1 VLEGGTAEARRWETG
16 NRLKDQL
23 FRDAGVAARGA
34 DELQVH
40 YSTKAILIRIW
51 REHLRPRFGLLV
63 LASVAMLLTAATTGA
78 IPFLIQRTADDV
90 FVAKNAQMVYWIT
103 AAIVIVTIVKAVSE
117 YIADVTVAYL
127 GHRFIADLRQQMFAR
142 LARAD
147 LNWIQRVHSGRLL
160 SGFLNDATLIRA
172 TASRSLVTLGES
184 YLKVIILVGAM
195 FYMDARFSI
204 LILLFMPVAWFLL
217 SRQRRKMRKSTT
229 QSLQETGDLSAL
241 ITQTLRGMRVVR
253 AYRQE
258 DKEEARAASAINR
271 ALEFTMRGTRA
282 RALSSPSIELL
293 TGLGFALAIY
303 FAGTKGVRGDL
314 TLGHFMGF
322 MTAALL
328 IYAPLKSVATLQ
340 TQLQEG
346 IAAASRVFGIIDR
359 EIVLREAP
367 GAKPLKLARGEIE
380 FSNVSFAY
388 DPESPVLKGVS
399 LTVPPGRTV
408 ALVGPSGSGKST
420 LVNLTLRFFDPD
432 RGAVLID
439 GQDIKQ
445 LTIESLRDAIALV
458 TQDPVL
464 FDDTIRANIAYGTK
478 PIEESKVIDAAKAAA
493 AHDFIM
499 ALPKA
504 YDTRVGEAGG
514 LLSGGERQ
522 RIAIARALYK
532 DAPILLLDE
541 PTSSLD
547 SEAEAKVQA
556 ALEELMRGR
565 TVLMIAHRLSTVKKA
580 DLICVLDQGRIVE
593 TGRHEELVAKG
604 GLYTRLHRT
613 QFGIAGGF
621 TPQPKDAV
629 DEDSVDEDAVAVAGK

>member
-1 VLEGGTAEARRWETG
+1 
-16 NRLKDQL
+16 LKDQL
-23 FRDAGVAARGA
+23 FRDASAVTRSA
-34 DELQVH
+34 DELQVN
-40 YSTKAILIRIW
+40 YSTKDILTRIW
-51 REHLRPRFGLLV
+51 REHLRPRFGLLL
-63 LASVAMLLTAATTGA
+63 LASLAMLLTAATTGA

-103 AAIVIVTIVKAVSE
+103 AAIVVVTIVKAVSE
-117 YIADVTVAYL
+117 YVADVTVAYL
-127 GHRFIADLRQQMFAR
+127 GHRFVADLRLQMFAR

-184 YLKVIILVGAM
+184 YLKVIILVGTM

-204 LILLFMPVAWFLL
+204 LILIFMPVAWFML
-217 SRQRRKMRKSTT
+217 SRQRRKMRKSTS

-258 DKEEARAASAINR
+258 DREEARAASAINR

-314 TLGHFMGF
+314 TLGHFVGF

-328 IYAPLKSVATLQ
+328 IYTPLKSAATLQ

-359 EIVLREAP
+359 EIALNEVP

-388 DPESPVLKGVS
+388 APESPVLKGVS
-399 LTVPPGRTV
+399 LAVPPGRTV

-445 LTIESLRDAIALV
+445 VTIESLRDAIALV

-478 PIEESKVIDAAKAAA
+478 PIEESKVIEAAKAAA

-499 ALPKA
+499 ALPKG

-621 TPQPKDAV
+621 AAQPQDGV
-629 DEDSVDEDAVAVAGK
+629 GEDAVAVASK

>member
-1 VLEGGTAEARRWETG
+1 
-16 NRLKDQL
+16 
-23 FRDAGVAARGA
+23 
-34 DELQVH
+34 
-40 YSTKAILIRIW
+40 
-51 REHLRPRFGLLV
+51 
-63 LASVAMLLTAATTGA
+63 
-78 IPFLIQRTADDV
+78 
-90 FVAKNAQMVYWIT
+90 
-103 AAIVIVTIVKAVSE
+103 
-117 YIADVTVAYL
+117 IADVSVAYL
-127 GHRFIADLRQQMFAR
+127 GHRFVADLRIQMFAQ

-147 LNWIQRVHSGRLL
+147 LNWIQTVHSGRLL
-160 SGFLNDATLIRA
+160 AGFLNDAMLIRQ
-172 TASRSLVTLGES
+172 TASRSIVTLGEN

-195 FYMDARFSI
+195 FYMDARFAVLI
-204 LILLFMPVAWFLL
+204 LIFMPFAWFLL
-217 SRQRRKMRKSTT
+217 GSQRRKMRKSTT
-229 QSLQETGDLSAL
+229 KSLQETGDLSAL
-241 ITQTLRGMRVVR
+241 ITQTLRAMRVVR

-258 DKEEARAASAINR
+258 GREEARAASAINR

-293 TGLGFALAIY
+293 TGFGFALAIY

-328 IYAPLKSVATLQ
+328 IYAPLKSAATLQ

-346 IAAASRVFGIIDR
+346 MAAASRVFGIIDR
-359 EIVLREAP
+359 EIHLNEAP
-367 GAKPLKLARGEIE
+367 DAKPLALERGEIE
-380 FSNVSFAY
+380 FRNVSFAY
-388 DPESPVLKGVS
+388 EPENKVLEGVS

-432 RGAVLID
+432 RGKVAID
-439 GQDIKQ
+439 GQDIKHV
-445 LTIESLRDAIALV
+445 TVESLRDAIALV

-464 FDDTIRANIAYGTK
+464 FDDTIGANIAYGSR
-478 PIEESKVIDAAKAAA
+478 PIDESQVINAAKAAA

-499 ALPKA
+499 GLPKG

-522 RIAIARALYK
+522 RIAIARAIYK

-556 ALEELMRGR
+556 ALEGLMRGR
-565 TVLMIAHRLSTVKKA
+565 TVLTIAHRLSTVKKA

-593 TGRHEELVAKG
+593 AGRHDELAAKG

-613 QFGIAGGF
+613 QFGIAGGYAA
-621 TPQPKDAV
+621 PLPGEAGQ
-629 DEDSVDEDAVAVAGK
+629 EAVAVAGE

>member
-1 VLEGGTAEARRWETG
+1 M
-16 NRLKDQL
+16 KDQL
-23 FRDAGVAARGA
+23 FKDASAITRSA
-34 DELQVH
+34 DELQVE
-40 YSTKAILIRIW
+40 YTTGEIVVRIW
-51 REHLRPRFGLLV
+51 REHLRPRIGLLL
-63 LASVAMLLTAATTGA
+63 LASFAMLLTAATTGA

-90 FVAKNAQMVYWIT
+90 FVAKNEQMVYWIT
-103 AAIVIVTIVKAVSE
+103 AAIVIVTVIKAIAE
-117 YIADVTVAYL
+117 YIANVTVAYL
-127 GHRFIADLRQQMFAR
+127 GHRFVADLRIQMFAR

-147 LNWIQRVHSGRLL
+147 LSWIQTVHSGRLL
-160 SGFLNDATLIRA
+160 SGFLNDATLIRQ
-172 TASRSLVTLGES
+172 TASRSLVTLGEN
-184 YLKVIILVGAM
+184 YLKVVILVATM
-195 FYMDARFSI
+195 FYMDPRFSI
-204 LILLFMPVAWFLL
+204 LILIFMPFAWIVL
-217 SRQRRKMRKSTT
+217 SRQRRKMRRSTT
-229 QSLQETGDLSAL
+229 KSLQETGDLSAL
-241 ITQTLRGMRVVR
+241 ITQTLRGMRIVR

-258 DKEEARAASAINR
+258 NREEARAASAINR

-282 RALSSPSIELL
+282 RALSSPSMELL

-328 IYAPLKSVATLQ
+328 IYAPLKGAATLQ

-359 EIVLREAP
+359 EIHLSEAP
-367 GAKPLKLARGEIE
+367 DAKPLELERGEIE
-380 FSNVSFAY
+380 FRNVSFAY
-388 DPESPVLKGVS
+388 EPENKVLKGVS

-432 RGAVLID
+432 RGLVAID
-439 GQDIKQ
+439 GQDIKHASVD
-445 LTIESLRDAIALV
+445 SLRDAIALV

-464 FDDTIRANIAYGTK
+464 FDDTIRANIAYGAK
-478 PIEESKVIDAAKAAA
+478 PLDESQVIQAAKAAA

-499 ALPKA
+499 GLPKG

-522 RIAIARALYK
+522 RIAIARAIYK

-556 ALEELMRGR
+556 ALEVLMRGR

-580 DLICVLDQGRIVE
+580 DLICVLDQGRIIE
-593 TGRHEELVAKG
+593 TGRHDELVAKG

-613 QFGIAGGF
+613 QFGIAGGYAAPL
-621 TPQPKDAV
+621 TEEAGQEAV
-629 DEDSVDEDAVAVAGK
+629 VVAGK

>member
-1 VLEGGTAEARRWETG
+1 V
-16 NRLKDQL
+16 KDQL
-23 FRDAGVAARGA
+23 FRDADIITRSAH
-34 DELQVH
+34 ELQVH
-40 YSTKAILIRIW
+40 YTTWQIVGRIW
-51 REHLRPRFGLLV
+51 REHLRPRLGLL
-63 LASVAMLLTAATTGA
+63 LIASAAMLLTAATTGA

-90 FVAKNAQMVYWIT
+90 FVGKSEQMVYWIT
-103 AAIVIVTIVKAVSE
+103 AAIVIVTVIKACAE

-127 GHRFIADLRQQMFAR
+127 GHRFVADLRIQMFAR

-147 LNWIQRVHSGRLL
+147 LNWIQTVHSGRLL
-160 SGFLNDATLIRA
+160 SSFLNDSVLIRQ
-172 TASRSLVTLGES
+172 TASRSIVTLGEN
-184 YLKVIILVGAM
+184 YLKVIILIGAM
-195 FYMDARFSI
+195 FYMDARFAALI
-204 LILLFMPVAWFLL
+204 LIFMPVAWFLL
-217 SRQRRKMRKSTT
+217 GRQRRKMRKST
-229 QSLQETGDLSAL
+229 SKSMQETGDLSAL

-258 DKEEARAASAINR
+258 DREESRAASTINR
-271 ALEFTMRGTRA
+271 ALEFAMRSTRA
-282 RALSSPSIELL
+282 RALSSPSVELL
-293 TGLGFALAIY
+293 TGCGFALAIY

-314 TLGHFMGF
+314 SLGHFMGF

-328 IYAPLKSVATLQ
+328 IYAPLKSAATLQ

-346 IAAASRVFGIIDR
+346 IAASSRVFGVIDR
-359 EIVLREAP
+359 EISLIELP
-367 GAKPLKLARGEIE
+367 DAKPLKLDRGEIE
-380 FSNVSFAY
+380 FRNVSYAY
-388 DPESPVLKGVS
+388 EPENAVLKGVS

-432 RGAVLID
+432 RGKILID
-439 GQDIKQ
+439 GQDIKHV
-445 LTIESLRDAIALV
+445 TVDSLRDVIALV

-464 FDDTIRANIAYGTK
+464 FDDTIRANIAYGAK
-478 PIEESKVIDAAKAAA
+478 PIDEDQVVHAAKAAA

-499 ALPKA
+499 SLPKG

-522 RIAIARALYK
+522 RIAFARAIYK

-547 SEAEAKVQA
+547 SEAEAKVQT

-580 DLICVLDQGRIVE
+580 DLICVLDQGRIIE
-593 TGRHEELVAKG
+593 TGRHDELVAKG

-613 QFGIAGGF
+613 QFGIAGGHAG
-621 TPQPKDAV
+621 PSPGEAA
-629 DEDSVDEDAVAVAGK
+629 EEAVAVAGK

>member
-1 VLEGGTAEARRWETG
+1 V
-16 NRLKDQL
+16 KDIL
-23 FRDAGVAARGA
+23 FRDTDAITRGA
-34 DELQVH
+34 DELQVD
-40 YSTKAILIRIW
+40 YTTWQIVGRIW
-51 REHLRPRFGLLV
+51 QEHLRPRIGLLLIA
-63 LASVAMLLTAATTGA
+63 LAAMLLTAATTGA

-90 FVAKNAQMVYWIT
+90 FVGKSEQMVYWIT
-103 AAIVIVTIVKAVSE
+103 AAIVIVTVIKAFAE

-127 GHRFIADLRQQMFAR
+127 GHRFVADLRIQMFAK

-147 LNWIQRVHSGRLL
+147 LNWIQTVHSGRLL
-160 SGFLNDATLIRA
+160 SSFLNDSTLIRQ
-172 TASRSLVTLGES
+172 TASRSIVTLGEN
-184 YLKVIILVGAM
+184 YLKVIILIGTM
-195 FYMDARFSI
+195 FYMDARFAL

-217 SRQRRKMRKSTT
+217 GRQRRKMRKST
-229 QSLQETGDLSAL
+229 SKSMQETGDLSAL

-258 DKEEARAASAINR
+258 NREETRAASTINR
-271 ALEFTMRGTRA
+271 ALEFSMRSTRA
-282 RALSSPSIELL
+282 RALSSPSVELL
-293 TGLGFALAIY
+293 TGFGFALAIY

-328 IYAPLKSVATLQ
+328 IYAPLKSAATLQ

-346 IAAASRVFGIIDR
+346 IAASSRVFGVIDR
-359 EIVLREAP
+359 EIALVELP
-367 GAKPLKLARGEIE
+367 DAKPLELERGEIE
-380 FSNVSFAY
+380 FRNVSYAY
-388 DPESPVLKGVS
+388 EPENSVLKGVS

-420 LVNLTLRFFDPD
+420 LVNLSLRFFDPD
-432 RGAVLID
+432 RGKILID
-439 GQDIKQ
+439 GQDIKHV
-445 LTIESLRDAIALV
+445 TIDSLRDAIALV

-464 FDDTIRANIAYGTK
+464 FDDTIRANIAYGAK
-478 PIEESKVIDAAKAAA
+478 PLDEDQVIHAAKAAA

-499 ALPKA
+499 SLPKG

-522 RIAIARALYK
+522 RIAFARAIYK

-547 SEAEAKVQA
+547 SEAEAKVQT

-593 TGRHEELVAKG
+593 TGRHDELVAKG

-613 QFGIAGGF
+613 QFGIAGGYA
-621 TPQPKDAV
+621 PASSEPA
-629 DEDSVDEDAVAVAGK
+629 DEQAVAVAGK

>member
-1 VLEGGTAEARRWETG
+1 
-16 NRLKDQL
+16 LKDQL
-23 FRDAGVAARGA
+23 FRDASDVNRRA
-34 DELQVH
+34 DELQAN
-40 YSTKAILIRIW
+40 YTTMAIVSRIW
-51 REHLRPRFGLLV
+51 HEHLRPRIGILTI
-63 LASVAMLLTAATTGA
+63 AGIAMLLTAATTGA

-90 FVAKNAQMVYWIT
+90 FVAKNADMVYWIT
-103 AAIVIVTIVKAVSE
+103 GGIVIVTVVKAFSE

-127 GHRFIADLRQQMFAR
+127 GHRFIADLRLQMFNK

-147 LNWIQRVHSGRLL
+147 LSWIQTVHSGRIL
-160 SGFLNDATLIRA
+160 SSFLNDATLIRA
-172 TASRSLVTLGES
+172 TASRSMVTLGEN
-184 YLKVIILVGAM
+184 YLKVVILVGTM
-195 FYMDARFSI
+195 FYMDPRFSVLI
-204 LILLFMPVAWFLL
+204 LIFMPLGWFLL

-229 QSLQETGDLSAL
+229 KSLQETGDLSAL

-253 AYRQE
+253 AYQQE
-258 DKEEARAASAINR
+258 EREEKRAGSAINR
-271 ALEFTMRGTRA
+271 ALEFSMRGTRA
-282 RALSSPSIELL
+282 RALSSPSIELV

-346 IAAASRVFGIIDR
+346 VAAASRVFGIVDR
-359 EIVLREAP
+359 EVHLIEAP
-367 GAKPLKLARGEIE
+367 GAKPLMLEKGEIE
-380 FSNVSFAY
+380 FLNVSFAY
-388 DPESPVLKGVS
+388 EPENPVLRSVS
-399 LTVPPGRTV
+399 LIVPPGRTV

-420 LVNLTLRFFDPD
+420 LVNLALRFFDPE
-432 RGAVLID
+432 RGRVLID

-445 LTIESLRDAIALV
+445 VTIASLREAIALV

-464 FDDTIRANIAYGTK
+464 FDDTIRANIAYGSK
-478 PIEESKVIDAAKAAA
+478 AIDESQVVAAAEAAA
-493 AHDFIM
+493 AHDFIT
-499 ALPKA
+499 ALPRG

-522 RIAIARALYK
+522 RIAFARAIYK

-547 SEAEAKVQA
+547 SEAEAKVQT
-556 ALEELMRGR
+556 ALEGLMRGR

-593 TGRHEELVAKG
+593 AGRHEELVAKG

-613 QFGIAGGF
+613 QFGIAGAYAA
-621 TPQPKDAV
+621 PQPEDA
-629 DEDSVDEDAVAVAGK
+629 EAEAVAVASK

>member
-1 VLEGGTAEARRWETG
+1 M
-16 NRLKDQL
+16 KDQL
-23 FRDAGVAARGA
+23 FRDASAITRSA
-34 DELQVH
+34 DELQVE
-40 YSTKAILIRIW
+40 YTTGEIVVRIW

-63 LASVAMLLTAATTGA
+63 VASLAMLLTAATTGA
-78 IPFLIQRTADDV
+78 IPFLIQKIADDV
-90 FVAKNAQMVYWIT
+90 FVAKNEQMVYWIT
-103 AAIVIVTIVKAVSE
+103 AAIVIVTVVKAAAE
-117 YIADVTVAYL
+117 YVADVTVAYL
-127 GHRFIADLRQQMFAR
+127 GHRFIADLRLQMFAK
-142 LARAD
+142 LSRAD

-160 SGFLNDATLIRA
+160 SGFLNDATLIRQ
-172 TASRSLVTLGES
+172 TASRSLVTLGEN
-184 YLKVIILVGAM
+184 YIKVIILVGAM
-195 FYMDARFSI
+195 FYMDPRFSVLL
-204 LILLFMPVAWFLL
+204 LIFMPVAWFVL

-229 QSLQETGDLSAL
+229 KSLQETGDLSAL
-241 ITQTLRGMRVVR
+241 ITQTLRGMRIVR

-258 DKEEARAASAINR
+258 DREETRAASTINR

-314 TLGHFMGF
+314 TLGQFMGF

-346 IAAASRVFGIIDR
+346 IAAASRVFGIIDLN
-359 EIVLREAP
+359 ISLREAP
-367 GAKPLKLARGEIE
+367 DAKPLKLERGEIE
-380 FSNVSFAY
+380 FRNVTFAY
-388 DPESPVLKGVS
+388 DPENSVLRGVS

-432 RGAVLID
+432 RGMVLID
-439 GQDIKQ
+439 GQDIKHV
-445 LTIESLRDAIALV
+445 TVESLRDAIALV

-464 FDDTIRANIAYGTK
+464 FDDTIGANIAYGAK
-478 PIEESKVIDAAKAAA
+478 PPEESGVIQAAKAAA

-499 ALPKA
+499 ALPKG
-504 YDTRVGEAGG
+504 YNTRVGEAGG

-593 TGRHEELVAKG
+593 SGRHDELVAKG

-613 QFGIAGGF
+613 QFGIAGGY
-621 TPQPKDAV
+621 TAPPPGSA
-629 DEDSVDEDAVAVAGK
+629 DEEAVAVVSK

>member
-1 VLEGGTAEARRWETG
+1 
-16 NRLKDQL
+16 LKDQL
-23 FRDAGVAARGA
+23 FSDTSSITRGA

-40 YSTKAILIRIW
+40 YSTGEIIARIW
-51 REHLRPRFGLLV
+51 REHLRPRIGLLL
-63 LASVAMLLTAATTGA
+63 LASFAMILTAATTGA
-78 IPFLIQRTADDV
+78 IPFLIQTTADDV
-90 FVAKNAQMVYWIT
+90 FVAKNQTMIYWVT
-103 AAIVIVTIVKAVSE
+103 AGIVVVTIIKAISE
-117 YIADVTVAYL
+117 YVADVTVGYL
-127 GHRFIADLRQQMFAR
+127 GHRFIADVRITMFAK
-142 LARAD
+142 LASAD
-147 LNWIQRVHSGRLL
+147 LSFIQMVHSGRLL
-160 SGFLNDATLIRA
+160 SGFLNDANLLRA
-172 TASRSLVTLGES
+172 TASRSIVTLGEN
-184 YLKVIILVGAM
+184 YLKVIILVGTM
-195 FYMDARFSI
+195 FYMDPRFAA
-204 LILLFMPVAWFLL
+204 LILVFMPFAWVMLG
-217 SRQRRKMRKSTT
+217 RQRRKMRKSTMK
-229 QSLQETGDLSAL
+229 SLQETGDLSAL

-258 DKEEARAASAINR
+258 NKETERAASAINR

-293 TGLGFALAIY
+293 TGFGFALAIY

-322 MTAALL
+322 MTSALL
-328 IYAPLKSVATLQ
+328 LYGPLKSAATLQ

-346 IAAASRVFGIIDR
+346 VAAASRVFGIVDLEER
-359 EIVLREAP
+359 LVEAP
-367 GAKPLKLARGEIE
+367 DAKPLALARGEIE
-380 FSNVSFAY
+380 FDSVSFAY
-388 DPESPVLKGVS
+388 EPDSPVLKGVTF
-399 LTVPPGRTV
+399 TVPPGRTV

-420 LVNLTLRFFDPD
+420 LVNLALRFFDPD
-432 RGAVLID
+432 RGRVMID
-439 GQDIKQ
+439 GQDIAGV
-445 LTIESLRDAIALV
+445 TVASLRDAIALV

-478 PIEESKVIDAAKAAA
+478 PLDEAQVIAAAKAAA

-499 ALPKA
+499 GLPKG

-522 RIAIARALYK
+522 RVAIARAIYK

-547 SEAEAKVQA
+547 SEAEAKVQK

-593 TGRHEELVAKG
+593 VGRHDELVAKG

-613 QFGIAGGF
+613 QLGITGGQPPAELEDGRGEAVFMAG
-621 TPQPKDAV
+621 
-629 DEDSVDEDAVAVAGK
+629 E

>member
-1 VLEGGTAEARRWETG
+1 V
-16 NRLKDQL
+16 KDIL
-23 FRDAGVAARGA
+23 FRDTDAITRGA
-34 DELQVH
+34 DELQVD
-40 YSTKAILIRIW
+40 YTTWQIVGRIW
-51 REHLRPRFGLLV
+51 REHLRPRIGLL
-63 LASVAMLLTAATTGA
+63 LIASAAMLLTAATTGA

-90 FVAKNAQMVYWIT
+90 FVGKSEQMVYWIT
-103 AAIVIVTIVKAVSE
+103 AAIVVVTIVKAFAE

-127 GHRFIADLRQQMFAR
+127 GHRFVADLRIQMFAK

-147 LNWIQRVHSGRLL
+147 LNWIQTVHSGRLL
-160 SGFLNDATLIRA
+160 SSFLNDSTLIRQ
-172 TASRSLVTLGES
+172 TASRSIVTLGEN
-184 YLKVIILVGAM
+184 YLKVIILIGTM
-195 FYMDARFSI
+195 FYMDPRFAL

-217 SRQRRKMRKSTT
+217 GRQRRKMRKST
-229 QSLQETGDLSAL
+229 SKSMQETGDLSAL

-258 DKEEARAASAINR
+258 NREETRAASTINR
-271 ALEFTMRGTRA
+271 ALEFSMRSTRA
-282 RALSSPSIELL
+282 RALSSPSVELL
-293 TGLGFALAIY
+293 TGFGFALAIY

-328 IYAPLKSVATLQ
+328 IYAPLKSAATLQ

-346 IAAASRVFGIIDR
+346 IAASSRVFGVIDR
-359 EIVLREAP
+359 EIALVERP
-367 GAKPLKLARGEIE
+367 DAKPLKLERGEIE
-380 FSNVSFAY
+380 FKNVSYAY
-388 DPESPVLKGVS
+388 EPENSVLKGVS
-399 LTVPPGRTV
+399 LTVPSGRTV

-432 RGAVLID
+432 RGKILID
-439 GQDIKQ
+439 GQDLKHV
-445 LTIESLRDAIALV
+445 TVDSLRDAIALV

-464 FDDTIRANIAYGTK
+464 FDDTIRANIAYGAK
-478 PIEESKVIDAAKAAA
+478 PLDEDQVIHAAMAAA

-499 ALPKA
+499 SLPKG

-522 RIAIARALYK
+522 RIAFARAIYK

-547 SEAEAKVQA
+547 SEAEAKVQT

-593 TGRHEELVAKG
+593 TGRHDELVAKG

-613 QFGIAGGF
+613 QFGIAGGYG
-621 TPQPKDAV
+621 PASSEPA
-629 DEDSVDEDAVAVAGK
+629 DEQAVAVAGK

>member
-1 VLEGGTAEARRWETG
+1 
-16 NRLKDQL
+16 LKDHL
-23 FRDAGVAARGA
+23 FSDARAITRSA
-34 DELQVH
+34 DELQVN
-40 YSTKAILIRIW
+40 YSTKDVALRIW
-51 REHLRPRFGLLV
+51 REHLRPRFGLLAV
-63 LASVAMLLTAATTGA
+63 AFLAMLLTASTTGA

-103 AAIVIVTIVKAVSE
+103 AAIVLITLVKSVAE
-117 YIADVTVAYL
+117 YVADVTVAYL
-127 GHRFIADLRQQMFAR
+127 GHRFIADLRLQMFAK
-142 LARAD
+142 LSRAD

-160 SGFLNDATLIRA
+160 SGFLNDAMLIRQ
-172 TASRSLVTLGES
+172 TASRTLVTLGES
-184 YLKVIILVGAM
+184 YLKVIILVGTM
-195 FYMDARFSI
+195 FYMDPRFSVLV
-204 LILLFMPVAWFLL
+204 LIFMPIAWFLL

-229 QSLQETGDLSAL
+229 KSLQETGDLSAL

-258 DKEEARAASAINR
+258 DKEEARAASTINR

-282 RALSSPSIELL
+282 RALSSPSVELL
-293 TGLGFALAIY
+293 TGLGFALAIF

-314 TLGHFMGF
+314 TLGQFMGF

-328 IYAPLKSVATLQ
+328 IYTPLKSAATLQ

-346 IAAASRVFGIIDR
+346 VAAASRVFGIIDR
-359 EIVLREAP
+359 EVILREAP
-367 GAKPLKLARGEIE
+367 DAKPLALDRGEIE
-380 FSNVSFAY
+380 FRNVSFAY
-388 DPESPVLKGVS
+388 DPEASVLKGVS

-420 LVNLTLRFFDPD
+420 MVNLTLRFFDPD
-432 RGAVLID
+432 RGKVLID
-439 GQDIKQ
+439 GQDIRDV
-445 LTIESLRDAIALV
+445 TIDSLREAIALV

-464 FDDTIRANIAYGTK
+464 FDDTIRANIAYGSK
-478 PIEESKVIDAAKAAA
+478 PDVESQVIEAAKAAA

-499 ALPKA
+499 ALPKG

-593 TGRHEELVAKG
+593 SGRHEELVAKG

-621 TPQPKDAV
+621 TPPPQGSG
-629 DEDSVDEDAVAVAGK
+629 EETVAVIGK

>member
-1 VLEGGTAEARRWETG
+1 MLEGQWRTAVICRKRRKSG
-16 NRLKDQL
+16 NRVKDIL
-23 FRDAGVAARGA
+23 FRDTDVITRSA
-34 DELQVH
+34 DELQVE
-40 YSTKAILIRIW
+40 YTTWQIVGRIW
-51 REHLRPRFGLLV
+51 REHLRPRIGLL
-63 LASVAMLLTAATTGA
+63 LIASAAMLLTAATTGA

-90 FVAKNAQMVYWIT
+90 FVGKSEQMVYWIT
-103 AAIVIVTIVKAVSE
+103 AAIVIVTVVKACAE

-127 GHRFIADLRQQMFAR
+127 GHRFVADLRIQMFAK

-147 LNWIQRVHSGRLL
+147 LSWIQTVHSGRLL
-160 SGFLNDATLIRA
+160 SSFLNDSTLIRQ
-172 TASRSLVTLGES
+172 TASRSIVTLGEN
-184 YLKVIILVGAM
+184 YLKVIILIGTM
-195 FYMDARFSI
+195 FYMDARFAL
-204 LILLFMPVAWFLL
+204 LILLFMPFAWFLL
-217 SRQRRKMRKSTT
+217 GRQRRKMRKST
-229 QSLQETGDLSAL
+229 SKSMQETGDLSAL
-241 ITQTLRGMRVVR
+241 IAQTLRGMRVVR

-258 DKEEARAASAINR
+258 NREETRAASTINR
-271 ALEFTMRGTRA
+271 ALEFAMRGTRA
-282 RALSSPSIELL
+282 RALSSPSVELL

-328 IYAPLKSVATLQ
+328 IYAPLKSAATLQ

-346 IAAASRVFGIIDR
+346 IAASSRVFGVIDR
-359 EIVLREAP
+359 EICLIELP
-367 GAKPLKLARGEIE
+367 DAKPLKLDRGEIE
-380 FSNVSFAY
+380 FRNVSFAY
-388 DPESPVLKGVS
+388 EPENSVLKGVS
-399 LTVPPGRTV
+399 LVVPPGRTV

-432 RGAVLID
+432 RGKVLID
-439 GQDIKQ
+439 GQDIKHV
-445 LTIESLRDAIALV
+445 TIDSLRDAIALV

-464 FDDTIRANIAYGTK
+464 FDDTIRANIAYGAK
-478 PIEESKVIDAAKAAA
+478 PLDENQVIHAAKAAA

-499 ALPKA
+499 SLPKG

-522 RIAIARALYK
+522 RIAIARAIYK

-593 TGRHEELVAKG
+593 TGHHDELVAKG

-613 QFGIAGGF
+613 QFGIAGGY
-621 TPQPKDAV
+621 TGPSPGEATEEAV
-629 DEDSVDEDAVAVAGK
+629 VVAGK

>member
-1 VLEGGTAEARRWETG
+1 MLTG

-23 FRDAGVAARGA
+23 FRDAGAVTRSA

-40 YSTKAILIRIW
+40 YSTKEIVTRIW
-51 REHLRPRFGLLV
+51 REHLRPRIGLLV
-63 LASVAMLLTAATTGA
+63 LATLAMLLTAATTGA

-90 FVAKNAQMVYWIT
+90 FVGKNAQMVYFIT

-117 YIADVTVAYL
+117 YVADVTVAYL
-127 GHRFIADLRQQMFAR
+127 GHRFIADLRLQMFAQ
-142 LARAD
+142 LSRAD

-184 YLKVIILVGAM
+184 YLKVIILVGTM

-204 LILLFMPVAWFLL
+204 LILIFMPVAWFLL

-241 ITQTLRGMRVVR
+241 ITQTLRGMRIVR
-253 AYRQE
+253 AYGQE
-258 DKEEARAASAINR
+258 DKEKSRAATTINR

-282 RALSSPSIELL
+282 RALSSPSVELL
-293 TGLGFALAIY
+293 TGCGFALAIY

-328 IYAPLKSVATLQ
+328 IYTPLKSVATLQ

-380 FSNVSFAY
+380 FSSVSFAY
-388 DPESPVLKGVS
+388 EPENPVLKGVS
-399 LTVPPGRTV
+399 LAVPAGRTV

-432 RGAVLID
+432 RGAVVID
-439 GQDIKQ
+439 KQDIKQ
-445 LTIESLRDAIALV
+445 VTIESLRDAIALV

-478 PIEESKVIDAAKAAA
+478 PVEESKVIGAAKAAA

-499 ALPKA
+499 ALPMG

-613 QFGIAGGF
+613 QFGIAGSF
-621 TPQPKDAV
+621 APQPEDGEDRDAAGR
-629 DEDSVDEDAVAVAGK
+629 DSVDEDAVAVASK

>member
-1 VLEGGTAEARRWETG
+1 
-16 NRLKDQL
+16 LKDLL
-23 FRDAGVAARGA
+23 FRDSGAITRSA
-34 DELQVH
+34 DELQVD
-40 YSTKAILIRIW
+40 YTTWEIVKRIW
-51 REHLRPRFGLLV
+51 KEHLRPRIGLLM
-63 LASVAMLLTAATTGA
+63 LASLAMLLTAATTGA

-90 FVAKNAQMVYWIT
+90 FAAKNAQMVYWIT
-103 AAIVIVTIVKAVSE
+103 AGIVIVTIVKAIAE
-117 YIADVTVAYL
+117 YVADVTVAFL
-127 GHRFIADLRQQMFAR
+127 GHRFIADLRLQMFDK

-147 LNWIQRVHSGRLL
+147 LNWIQTVHSGRLL
-160 SGFLNDATLIRA
+160 SSFLNDATLIRQ
-172 TASRSLVTLGES
+172 TASRSLVTLGEN
-184 YLKVIILVGAM
+184 YLKVIILIATM
-195 FYMDARFSI
+195 FYMDPRFTVLI
-204 LILLFMPVAWFLL
+204 LIFMPLAWFML
-217 SRQRRKMRKSTT
+217 SRQRRKMRKSTSK
-229 QSLQETGDLSAL
+229 SLQETGDLSAL

-258 DKEEARAASAINR
+258 DREQSRAASTINR

-293 TGLGFALAIY
+293 TGFGFALAIY

-328 IYAPLKSVATLQ
+328 IYAPLKSAATLQ

-346 IAAASRVFGIIDR
+346 IAASSRVFGVIDR
-359 EIVLREAP
+359 EIHLTEAP
-367 GAKPLKLARGEIE
+367 DAKPLQLTRGEIE
-380 FSNVSFAY
+380 FRNISFAY
-388 DPESPVLKGVS
+388 EPENGVLKGVS

-432 RGAVLID
+432 RGKVLID
-439 GQDIKQ
+439 GRDIKEV
-445 LTIESLRDAIALV
+445 TIDSLRDSIALV

-464 FDDTIRANIAYGTK
+464 FDDTIRANIAYGSK
-478 PIEESKVIDAAKAAA
+478 PVDEAQVTDAAKAAA

-499 ALPKA
+499 GLPRG

-547 SEAEAKVQA
+547 SEAEAKVQT
-556 ALEELMRGR
+556 ALEHLMRGR

-593 TGRHEELVAKG
+593 SGRHDELVAKG

-613 QFGIAGGF
+613 QFGIAGGYAA
-621 TPQPKDAV
+621 PLSADA
-629 DEDSVDEDAVAVAGK
+629 DTEAVAVAGK

>member
-1 VLEGGTAEARRWETG
+1 VPAGEGLRETG
-16 NRLKDQL
+16 NRLKDHL
-23 FRDAGVAARGA
+23 FRDARAITRGA
-34 DELQVH
+34 DELQVN
-40 YSTKAILIRIW
+40 YSTKDVALRIW
-51 REHLRPRFGLLV
+51 REHLRPRFGLLAV
-63 LASVAMLLTAATTGA
+63 AFLAMLLTASTTGA

-103 AAIVIVTIVKAVSE
+103 AAIVIITIVKAVSE
-117 YIADVTVAYL
+117 YVADVTVAYL
-127 GHRFIADLRQQMFAR
+127 GHRFIADIRLRMFGK
-142 LARAD
+142 LSRAD
-147 LNWIQRVHSGRLL
+147 LNWIQQVHSGRLL
-160 SGFLNDATLIRA
+160 SGFLNDATLIRQ
-172 TASRSLVTLGES
+172 TASRTLVTLGES
-184 YLKVIILVGAM
+184 YLKVIILVGTM
-195 FYMDARFSI
+195 FYMDPRFSV
-204 LILLFMPVAWFLL
+204 LILLFMPVAWFVL

-241 ITQTLRGMRVVR
+241 ITQTLRGMRIVR

-258 DKEEARAASAINR
+258 DKEEARAASTINR

-293 TGLGFALAIY
+293 TGLGFALAIF

-328 IYAPLKSVATLQ
+328 IYTPLKSAATLQ

-346 IAAASRVFGIIDR
+346 VAAASRVFGIIDR
-359 EIVLREAP
+359 EVILREAP
-367 GAKPLKLARGEIE
+367 DAKPLALERGEIE
-380 FSNVSFAY
+380 FRNVSFAY
-388 DPESPVLKGVS
+388 DPEASVLKGVS

-420 LVNLTLRFFDPD
+420 MVNLTLRFFDPD
-432 RGAVLID
+432 RGKVLID
-439 GQDIKQ
+439 GQDIKH

-464 FDDTIRANIAYGTK
+464 FDDTIRANIAYGSK
-478 PIEESKVIDAAKAAA
+478 PAVENEVIEAAKAAA

-499 ALPKA
+499 TLPKG

-593 TGRHEELVAKG
+593 TGRHDELVAKG

-613 QFGIAGGF
+613 QFGITGGF
-621 TPQPKDAV
+621 TAPPPGSG
-629 DEDSVDEDAVAVAGK
+629 EEAVAAISK